1 MSSLRVQIV
10 DYGLGNLFSIR
21 QACLQ
26 AGIAAEISSTGDGLS
41 EVDGIILPGVGAF
54 GHAMDTLRSQGL
66 IVPLLEAVRSGKP
79 LLGICLGMQLLLD
92 ASEEFGVHKGL
103 GLIPGIVRRL
113 PERRPDGAL
122 LRVPAVGWN
131 RILLNPE
138 RAEAEVDCGFQDG
151 QWVYFVHSFAAVP
164 ERSADILTLTEYEGI
179 RYCSAVRRLH
189 VTGVQFHPERSASG
203 GIAFFR
209 HWAAGLRKAV

>member
-1 MSSLRVQIV
+1 MSGLRVQIV

-26 AGIAAEISSTGDGLS
+26 AGITAEISSSGESLP

-54 GHAMDTLRSQGL
+54 GHAMDTLRAQSL
-66 IVPLLEAVRSGKP
+66 IEPLLDAVAAGKP
-79 LLGICLGMQLLLD
+79 LLGICLGMQLLMD

-113 PERRPDGAL
+113 PERRPDGEL

-131 RILLNPE
+131 QIRLNPE
-138 RAEAEVDCGFQDG
+138 RANPETECGFRDG

-164 ERSADILTLTEYEGI
+164 EQAADILTLTDYHGI
-179 RYCSAVRRLH
+179 RYCSAVMRGR
-189 VTGVQFHPERSASG
+189 VTGVQFHPERSAAG

-209 HWAAGLRKAV
+209 HWASRLA

>member
-1 MSSLRVQIV
+1 MSELRVQIV

-26 AGIAAEISSTGDGLS
+26 AGITAEISSTAAGLS

-54 GHAMDTLRSQGL
+54 GHAMDTLRQREL
-66 IVPLLEAVRSGKP
+66 VEPICAAVSSGKP

-92 ASEEFGVHKGL
+92 ASEEFGLHRGL
-103 GLIPGIVRRL
+103 GLIPGVVRRL

-122 LRVPAVGWN
+122 LRIPAVGWN
-131 RILLNPE
+131 RIFLNPE
-138 RAEAEVDCGFQDG
+138 RSEPEVECGFRDG

-164 ERSADILTLTEYEGI
+164 ERSADILTLTDYEGI
-179 RYCSAVRRLH
+179 RYCSAVRLGH

-209 HWAAGLRKAV
+209 HWAAGLRKRI